1 MVHDIDGT
9 DDREGSD
16 RVSGADLRSVRER
29 TELAWT
35 RSGLAVAV
43 TVAVI
48 LRRLWP
54 LSSDR
59 AVTALAVLAAVA
71 VCWVVVAHLARV
83 RLSAVAGGG
92 LKIST
97 GRKLTYGTLALAA
110 IGVVIT
116 FL

>member
-1 MVHDIDGT
+1 MVEGR
-9 DDREGSD
+9 DDPGGSGRHPGGD
-16 RVSGADLRSVRER
+16 PGSARER

-54 LSSDR
+54 LSHDR
-59 AVTALAVLAAVA
+59 AAAALAVVAAA
-71 VCWVVVAHLARV
+71 ATCWVVAAHLARLKLGAV
-83 RLSAVAGGG
+83 PGDGRGASNFRL
-92 LKIST
+92 
-97 GRKLTYGTLALAA
+97 LTIGTLALAA
-110 IGVVIT
+110 IGVVIS

>member
-1 MVHDIDGT
+1 MVEDG
-9 DDREGSD
+9 DARGGSGRLSGSD
-16 RVSGADLRSVRER
+16 PGSARER

-54 LSSDR
+54 LSHDR
-59 AVTALAVLAAVA
+59 AVAALAVVAVA
-71 VCWVVVAHLARV
+71 AICWVVAAHLAR
-83 RLSAVAGGG
+83 LKLGAVAGGG
-92 LKIST
+92 LGTST
-97 GRKLTYGTLALAA
+97 FRLLTIGTLALAA
-110 IGVVIT
+110 IGVVIS